1 MASLSCVVGDPVRRC
16 WSGVDDVGIAEAH
29 FLLAF
34 IEIVPGG
41 PNGDFGYF
49 PAGHGQLFHAGDAV
63 SVLGIPGQIDR
74 LQRVVFDVVELAD
87 VFFSVDVLEA
97 LIPHHAAG
105 IEAVVVLGENAC
117 LYFTAGEGGGQVFSF
132 DEVGHGNI
140 EEVEQGGHQ
149 VDVADHGVRDGGFGQ
164 VAGQGEDEGY
174 ADGIFEEG
182 VFFADAVFVEH
193 LAVVAGVDDQG
204 VFAQSLFFEPVDD
217 APDTVVE
224 VGDKAVVGGDG
235 SADHFLGQVPEFVV
249 VDAFDYAPG
258 FIGKTDVVVGQIADV
273 VGIVHGMKTLR
284 GAPGRMRGSVAD
296 VSEERFLGVSPVE
309 EFETLISYQRVPH
322 LVFGVGK
329 RLALHIAV
337 GVFPHFGDN
346 VGLVVAL
353 LDFVACLFP
362 VAPGVAV
369 VGGETEFGERI
380 SPLDVLVG
388 VHKAGPVGDVAGVAQ
403 VGYEGVDAGLDE
415 FSVGFAGAV
424 PTVVVSN
431 RAVGMWVGTGNPGD
445 AGRTAKG

>member
-1 MASLSCVVGDPVRRC
+1 M
-16 WSGVDDVGIAEAH
+16 
-29 FLLAF
+29 
-34 IEIVPGG
+34 
-41 PNGDFGYF
+41 
-49 PAGHGQLFHAGDAV
+49 
-63 SVLGIPGQIDR
+63 
-74 LQRVVFDVVELAD
+74 
-87 VFFSVDVLEA
+87 
-97 LIPHHAAG
+97 
-105 IEAVVVLGENAC
+105 
-117 LYFTAGEGGGQVFSF
+117 
-132 DEVGHGNI
+132 
-140 EEVEQGGHQ
+140 
-149 VDVADHGVRDGGFGQ
+149 
-164 VAGQGEDEGY
+164 AGQGEDEGY

-217 APDTVVE
+217 AADTVVE

-235 SADHFLGQVPEFVV
+235 SADHSLGQVPEFVV
-249 VDAFDYAPG
+249 VDAFDDAPG

-296 VSEERFLGVSPVE
+296 VSEERLLGVSPVE

-353 LDFVACLFP
+353 LDFFANLFP
-362 VAPGVAV
+362 VAPGVAA
-369 VGGETEFGERI
+369 VGGETEFG
-380 SPLDVLVG
+380 
-388 VHKAGPVGDVAGVAQ
+388 
-403 VGYEGVDAGLDE
+403 
-415 FSVGFAGAV
+415 
-424 PTVVVSN
+424 
-431 RAVGMWVGTGNPGD
+431 
-445 AGRTAKG
+445 